1 MTNFILPYSQR
12 HVLTNSIQDDP
23 FSLFDCLR
31 FFHDKI
37 IKLSISLDT
46 QNAVSFQLFYNSQV
60 ELNQNFFFQFPM
72 SLMSAKT
79 IKLYNT
85 ETVEIIELSELLA
98 PESEQR
104 FFEFFTKSKKIDG
117 ISFHGLY
124 PSKVP
129 SKLSNYDEID
139 AELTSKNLCQVP
151 PELECKNIEFNH
163 FGNVKNLIQY
173 RYQHDEKTDFQL
185 KSKSSGT
192 TLLIKIHTSKKRI
205 SSLDFNH
212 PTDHTFADHF
222 ERFFNEYLGKLLS
235 YELYIW
241 NGENNCSISRDPR
254 ADAEAKNFLDDIYE
268 NVVKFLSSK
277 KIKEMENSIVE
288 KNLMAAVTLLDK
300 RKEAISISRKI
311 ETRHGF
317 RFKVPSNEYE
327 TVILFSAILAEN
339 SHPFYHFELHEYA
352 ASQGIDSI
360 STYKVRRTDVAKS
373 TQATEFEH
381 KLSNFFKHGHPIQH
395 TEIII
400 CWVVDPCPYELSKT
414 EFPWLYKLNIDGHSI
429 PVVEI
434 EKFPGLEA
442 LS

>member
-1 MTNFILPYSQR
+1 
-12 HVLTNSIQDDP
+12 
-23 FSLFDCLR
+23 
-31 FFHDKI
+31 
-37 IKLSISLDT
+37 
-46 QNAVSFQLFYNSQV
+46 
-60 ELNQNFFFQFPM
+60 
-72 SLMSAKT
+72 MSAKT
-79 IKLYNT
+79 IKLYNA

-129 SKLSNYDEID
+129 SKLSNYDEIEK
-139 AELTSKNLCQVP
+139 ELSSKNLCQVP

-192 TLLIKIHTSKKRI
+192 NLLIKIHTSKKRI

-254 ADAEAKNFLDDIYE
+254 ADAEAKNFLNDIYE
-268 NVVKFLSSK
+268 KVVKFLSSK
-277 KIKEMENSIVE
+277 KIKEMENSIEE
-288 KNLMAAVTLLDK
+288 KKLMAAVTLLDK
-300 RKEAISISRKI
+300 RKEAISD
-311 ETRHGF
+311 F
-317 RFKVPSNEYE
+317 
-327 TVILFSAILAEN
+327 A
-339 SHPFYHFELHEYA
+339 
-352 ASQGIDSI
+352 
-360 STYKVRRTDVAKS
+360 
-373 TQATEFEH
+373 
-381 KLSNFFKHGHPIQH
+381 
-395 TEIII
+395 
-400 CWVVDPCPYELSKT
+400 
-414 EFPWLYKLNIDGHSI
+414 
-429 PVVEI
+429 
-434 EKFPGLEA
+434 
-442 LS
+442 

>member
-1 MTNFILPYSQR
+1 MTNFILPYSQK
-12 HVLTNSIQDDP
+12 HILTNSVHDDP
-23 FSLFDCLR
+23 FRLLDCLR
-31 FFHDKI
+31 FFYDKI
-37 IKLSISLDT
+37 SKLSILLDV
-46 QNAVSFQLFYNSQV
+46 QNAVSLQLSFRVPV

-79 IKLYNT
+79 IKLYNAGK
-85 ETVEIIELSELLA
+85 VEIIELSELLA

-104 FFEFFTKSKKIDG
+104 FFEFLTKSKKIDG

-129 SKLSNYDEID
+129 SKLSNYNEIEE
-139 AELTSKNLCQVP
+139 ELSSKQLCQVP
-151 PELECKNIEFNH
+151 PEFECKNIEFNH
-163 FGNVKNLIQY
+163 FGNVKNLLQN
-173 RYQHDEKTDFQL
+173 RYQHDGKKDFQL
-185 KSKSSGT
+185 KSKSLGT
-192 TLLIKIHTSKKRI
+192 NLLIKVHTSKKRI

-212 PTDHTFADHF
+212 PTDHTFANHF
-222 ERFFNEYLGKLLS
+222 ERFFNGYLSKLLS

-241 NGENNCSISRDPR
+241 NCEHNCLMSRDPR
-254 ADAEAKNFLDDIYE
+254 ADAEAKNFLNDIYE
-268 NVVKFLSSK
+268 KVVKVLGSK
-277 KIKEMENSIVE
+277 KIKDMESSIE
-288 KNLMAAVTLLDK
+288 ETKLLAAVTLLDN
-300 RKEAISISRKI
+300 RKKAITVSRKI
-311 ETRHGF
+311 ETKNGF

-360 STYKVRRTDVAKS
+360 STYKIRRTDVVKS

-381 KLSNFFKHGHPIQH
+381 KLSNFFKHGHPVPH